1 MLANSKKRWAG
12 TRGES
17 VRWGCHQRPFCSL
30 FFPHM
35 ACSLDRILGTCLG
48 TAVGDAL
55 GMPIEGISHQNVR
68 TYYKGIKEF
77 RADEQRKDLDAGQW
91 TDDTQMTFALVRAMS
106 GTPNPADWPSR
117 AAEQYVA
124 LRDEARRWGPTTSAA
139 VEKLADG
146 APPEEAGS
154 AEQAT
159 NGAAMRAAPLG
170 AWWVCTD
177 ASIKEAW
184 EVIEPVL
191 TITHQ
196 HPAAVAA
203 GFGQAFAVQHALASG
218 VKSFDAAT
226 FWIELVE
233 AVQFAEAQQA
243 RDDAEMDDRVS
254 ERLVRLRTHLD
265 EFPLDLRDLCG
276 GAGAFADEAWPYA
289 CAMFARRPH
298 LLENTLLS
306 SINVGGDADTHG
318 AILGALLGALHG
330 WSAFP
335 EEWHDGLEARARLEE
350 EATVLAESVGAV

>member
-1 MLANSKKRWAG
+1 
-12 TRGES
+12 
-17 VRWGCHQRPFCSL
+17 
-30 FFPHM
+30 M
-35 ACSLDRILGTCLG
+35 ACSSDRILGACLG

-91 TDDTQMTFALVRAMS
+91 TDDTQMTFALVRAMTS
-106 GTPNPADWPSR
+106 APNPSGWPGR
-117 AAEQYVA
+117 AADQYVA

-139 VEKLADG
+139 IERLVEG
-146 APPEEAGS
+146 ASPDASGS
-154 AEQAT
+154 AEHAT

-170 AWWVCTD
+170 IWWACTD
-177 ASIKEAW
+177 ASVEEAW
-184 EVIEPVL
+184 SAIRPVL
-191 TITHQ
+191 AVTHR

-203 GFGQAFAVQHALASG
+203 GFGQAAAVRRALLSD
-218 VKSFDAAT
+218 VETFDAEA
-226 FWIELVE
+226 FWKDLVE
-233 AVQFAEAQQA
+233 MVQEAEHRMSEQLAGGA
-243 RDDAEMDDRVS
+243 DAGEVDDRVS
-254 ERLVRLRTHLD
+254 RRLERLRAHLD
-265 EFPLDLRDLCG
+265 EFPLDLRDLCS
-276 GAGAFADEAWPYA
+276 GAGAHADEAWPYA

-335 EEWHDGLEARARLEE
+335 AEWQDGLEARSRLEE
-350 EATVLAESVGAV
+350 EAMLFADAYADE

>member
-1 MLANSKKRWAG
+1 
-12 TRGES
+12 
-17 VRWGCHQRPFCSL
+17 
-30 FFPHM
+30 M
-35 ACSLDRILGTCLG
+35 ACSPDRILGACLG

-106 GTPNPADWPSR
+106 ATQDPSGWPGR

-139 VEKLADG
+139 IDRLADG
-146 APPEEAGS
+146 ASPDASGS
-154 AEQAT
+154 AEHAT

-170 AWWVCTD
+170 VWWACTG
-177 ASIKEAW
+177 ASAEEAFAA
-184 EVIEPVL
+184 IHPVL
-191 TITHQ
+191 AVTHR

-203 GFGQAFAVQHALASG
+203 GFGQAAACRRALLSD
-218 VKSFDAAT
+218 VETFDAEA
-226 FWIELVE
+226 FWNELVE
-233 AVQFAEAQQA
+233 RV
-243 RDDAEMDDRVS
+243 RDAEQWVSEAHSDGEETVDVDDRVS
-254 ERLVRLRTHLD
+254 RRLERLRTHLD
-265 EFPLDLRDLCG
+265 EFPLDLRDLCN
-276 GAGAFADEAWPYA
+276 GAGGQADEAWPYA

-318 AILGALLGALHG
+318 AILGSLLGALHG
-330 WSAFP
+330 WASFP
-335 EEWHDGLEARARLEE
+335 AEWQDGLEARAQMEE
-350 EATVLAESVGAV
+350 EAMLLADAYAAG